1 MEEAS
6 VGVLHIRG
14 VRGTYFGNH
23 EGLDTAGMRDMRSD
37 AKVDHGTTAIDG
49 GGGAI
54 GDFSLDEVLLVFVV
68 LRSLNQHR
76 VNEPNSD
83 DRTWNISSRSS
94 FDMTRR
100 SNFCFSLTAF
110 CERVSRFG

>member
-1 MEEAS
+1 MCE
-6 VGVLHIRG
+6 
-14 VRGTYFGNH
+14 VRGIYFGDH
-23 EGLDTAGMRDMRSD
+23 KGLDTAGMRDMGSD
-37 AKVDHGTTAIDG
+37 TKVDHGATAIDG
-49 GGGAI
+49 GGGAV
-54 GDFSLDEVLLVFVV
+54 GDLGLDEVLLVFVV
-68 LRSLNQHR
+68 LRSWGQHR
-76 VNEPNSD
+76 VNEPNSN